1 MVYDRAVGQ
10 HSVNMGAVKNWLYNR
25 TENWP
30 TTPEMFTLGKMVR
43 RGSVAAM
50 CRAMTVVVLL
60 GFCATAG
67 NAASIN
73 YGDFGPVAPGVRFR
87 GVTET
92 SATDAVP
99 LYGPPTAF
107 SVGLDF
113 NPIGFASIASGGSTD
128 ITDGQLNFGVEGN
141 PLVGISSIRLFEA
154 GDYTLAGSGTAA
166 TQDFAGVI
174 MRITVTQIDGVNVAP
189 ITLAPSNA
197 SVAFNLIANPGI
209 VQPWSLGLSLDVSGQ
224 LTAMGLQFAVGA
236 TKLDVVIDN
245 QLISLSQLGSIA
257 AIEKKDFRID
267 VGTNVVPEPS
277 TTVLFLG
284 AGLVGLFFVQ
294 RARAR

>member
-1 MVYDRAVGQ
+1 
-10 HSVNMGAVKNWLYNR
+10 
-25 TENWP
+25 
-30 TTPEMFTLGKMVR
+30 MFTPGKIG
-43 RGSVAAM
+43 RGSIVSI
-50 CRAMTVVVLL
+50 CRALTVVVLL
-60 GFCATAG
+60 GLCATAG

-73 YGDFGPVAPGVRFR
+73 YGDFGPVAPGVNFR

-92 SATDAVP
+92 SATDTVP
-99 LYGPPTAF
+99 LYGAPTAF

-113 NPIGFASIASGGSTD
+113 NPIGFASFSTGGSSD

-141 PLVGISSIRLFEA
+141 PLVGISSISLFEA

-189 ITLAPSNA
+189 ITLAPSNS
-197 SVAFNLIANPGI
+197 SVAFNLLANPGI

-224 LTAMGLQFAVGA
+224 LTAMGLHFAVGA

-245 QLISLSQLGSIA
+245 QLISLSQPGSIA
-257 AIEKKDFRID
+257 GIEKKDFRID

-277 TTVLFLG
+277 TTALFFSAGLAGLFL
-284 AGLVGLFFVQ
+284 LR
-294 RARAR
+294 RARR